1 MKLSKISTA
10 ILFALPLPALA
21 VIPAGFTSNATPT
34 NWVTTI
40 ADNGTTSNGY
50 AGTYGTITFNDWGYV
65 GPAGVTANDFQVGSG
80 FDANDIGQIQSV
92 VTVDA
97 DWLTPDPLSVTGGV
111 NSVKTDS
118 AQQPYGVNY
127 PLPNA
132 NMDGGVN
139 FYEWAYTTPTSTFSN
154 MQIDKAGNYFVA
166 KDDMNFGYYERFNYN
181 NGSTIE
187 DVNTGI
193 NFQPYAISDAKGW
206 CGSTMIENPNGLEQ
220 MAGQVTF
227 DFAFDAYLFN
237 SSPENPFGPPA
248 TQIVPDFVMRSFGD
262 YTVDM
267 NNNDPVS
274 PVSQYFEGSAV
285 GNNFN
290 PVTGELDED
299 FQNKVSFLGAGVV
312 PEGAWVI
319 QDGLNPNG
327 TQNVTIAK
335 ECVADQSIVC
345 STAGSSWHSNAFA
358 GYAFLLRADAERTLE
373 FISPDGHSIYVA
385 TSTVPVPAAAWLF
398 GSGLLGLVGVARKR
412 RTK

>member
-1 MKLSKISTA
+1 MIIKRSVALILAAMSTSA
-10 ILFALPLPALA
+10 YA
-21 VIPAGFTSNATPT
+21 VIPTDFVSNATPT
-34 NWVTTI
+34 DYVTTI
-40 ADNGTTSNGY
+40 ADNGTTQNGY

-65 GPAGVTANDFQVGSG
+65 GPAGVTANDFQVGAG
-80 FDANDIGQIQSV
+80 FDAANVGQIQSV

-97 DWLTPDPLSVTGGV
+97 DWLTPDPSSVTGGV

-166 KDDMNFGYYERFNYN
+166 KDDMNFGYYERFNYTTD
-181 NGSTIE
+181 GGATIE

-193 NFQPYAISDAKGW
+193 DFQPYAISDAKGW
-206 CGSTMIENPNGLEQ
+206 CGSTMVSDPNGLEQ

-237 SSPENPFGPPA
+237 TSPENNFGPPA

-262 YTVDM
+262 YTIDMGNDAGVD
-267 NNNDPVS
+267 
-274 PVSQYFEGSAV
+274 QYFEGSAV

-312 PEGAWVI
+312 PEGMWV
-319 QDGLNPNG
+319 LNSGDPELL
-327 TQNVTIAK
+327 QIVK
-335 ECVADQSIVC
+335 ECDADETVAC
-345 STAGSSWHSNAFA
+345 STEGATWHSNAFA

-385 TSTVPVPAAAWLF
+385 TAPVPVPAAVWLF
-398 GSGLLGLVGVARKR
+398 GSGLLGLIGVSR
-412 RTK
+412 RGASKQTTS

>member
-1 MKLSKISTA
+1 MKLSRLCSA

-21 VIPAGFTSNATPT
+21 TIPTGFVSNATPT

-40 ADNGTTSNGY
+40 ADNGTTQNGY
-50 AGTYGTITFNDWGYV
+50 AGTNGTITFNDWGYV
-65 GPAGVTANDFQVGSG
+65 GPQGVTANDFQVGAG
-80 FDANDIGQIQSV
+80 FNANDIGQVQSV
-92 VTVDA
+92 VTVEA
-97 DWLTPDPLSVTGGV
+97 DWLTPDPSSVTGGV

-154 MQIDKAGNYFVA
+154 MQIDRSGNYFIA
-166 KDDMNFGYYERFNYN
+166 KEDMSFGYYERFNYTTDE
-181 NGSTIE
+181 GATVE

-206 CGSTMIENPNGLEQ
+206 CGSTMVSNPNGLEQ

-237 SSPENPFGPPA
+237 TSPENNFGPPA
-248 TQIVPDFVMRSFGD
+248 TQIIPDFVMRSFGD
-262 YTVDM
+262 YTVNM
-267 NNNDPVS
+267 GNDAGVN
-274 PVSQYFEGSAV
+274 QYFEGSAV

-290 PVTGELDED
+290 PVTGELDEN
-299 FQNKVSFLGAGVV
+299 FQNKVSFLGAGVLS
-312 PEGAWVI
+312 EGVWVI
-319 QDGLNPNG
+319 KNGLNADG
-327 TQNVTIAK
+327 TLDVSIVK
-335 ECVADQSIVC
+335 ECAMDESVACNV
-345 STAGSSWHSNAFA
+345 AGATWHANAFA

-373 FISPDGHSIYVA
+373 LISPEGHSIYVP
-385 TSTVPVPAAAWLF
+385 TTTVPVPAAIWLF
-398 GSGLLGLVGVARKR
+398 GTGLLGLVGVARR
-412 RTK
+412 RRMK

>member
-1 MKLSKISTA
+1 MNA
-10 ILFALPLPALA
+10 NRLA
-21 VIPAGFTSNATPT
+21 VALLAVLSTSAHAGIPAGFVSDTTPT
-34 NWVTTI
+34 DWVTTI

-65 GPAGVTANDFQVGSG
+65 GPAGVGANDFQVGAG
-80 FDANDIGQIQSV
+80 FDAGNIGQIQSV
-92 VTVDA
+92 VTVAA

-111 NSVKTDS
+111 NSAKTDS

-154 MQIDKAGNYFVA
+154 MQIDRAGNYYIA
-166 KDDMNFGYYERFNYN
+166 KDDMNFGYYERFYYN

-193 NFQPYAISDAKGW
+193 NFQPYAISDAQGW
-206 CGSTMIENPNGLEQ
+206 CGSTLVQDPNGLSQ

-237 SSPENPFGPPA
+237 GSPQLGSPPA
-248 TQIVPDFVMRSFGD
+248 TQIVPDFVMRSYGD
-262 YTVDM
+262 YIVDM
-267 NNNDPVS
+267 GNNAGVD
-274 PVSQYFEGSAV
+274 QYFVGSAV

-290 PVTGELDED
+290 PVTGQLDVN

-312 PEGAWVI
+312 PEGAWV
-319 QDGLNPNG
+319 LNSGDPA
-327 TQNVTIAK
+327 QLQIVKA
-335 ECVADQSIVC
+335 CVADAAVTC
-345 STAGSSWHSNAFA
+345 STAGATWHSNAFA

-373 FISPDGHSIYVA
+373 FISPDGHSYYVTTA
-385 TSTVPVPAAAWLF
+385 VVPVPAAVWLF
-398 GSGLLGLVGVARKR
+398 ASGLLGLIGVARR
-412 RTK
+412 STTKQS